1 MAASK
6 IDAKL
11 LIDTLREIEFLNR
24 SILELT
30 GEELKRPTARYH
42 YYYETTLDLVD
53 RINRRLKYFRKK
65 EMI

>member
-24 SILELT
+24 TILELA
-30 GEELKRPTARYH
+30 GEEIKPTTRYH
-42 YYYETTLDLVD
+42 YYYETTMDLVD
-53 RINRRLKYFRKK
+53 RINRRLKYFREKG
-65 EMI
+65 II